1 MVHLGSPFGPFGSS
15 WVIGF
20 TRVLAGGLWVHAGS
34 LGSLRFALGV
44 IAFIRGSLGSL
55 GFASVHLPWGSMG
68 SSEVVAFT
76 RVRPWGRWVH
86 PGSLGSIKF
95 ALGFT
100 GFIRGRWVHLGSS
113 WVSMGSSVVVGFTG
127 VRHGGRWVHWRS
139 PWGSLGALS
148 FALRVVR
155 FMRGHHVHSGSP
167 LRSLSSSGFVGFPRV

>member
-1 MVHLGSPFGPFGSS
+1 MYSLGFTLGVVRFILGRLVHSGSPFGPFGSS

-20 TRVLAGGLWVHAGS
+20 TRVRAGSLWVHAGS

-55 GFASVHLPWGSMG
+55 GFASVNLPWGSMG

-76 RVRPWGRWVH
+76 RVCPWGRWVH

-113 WVSMGSSVVVGFTG
+113 WVSMGSSVVVGLLAFAMGVVGFTG
-127 VRHGGRWVHWRS
+127 VRLGGRWVHSVS
-139 PWGSLGALS
+139 P
-148 FALRVVR
+148 
-155 FMRGHHVHSGSP
+155 
-167 LRSLSSSGFVGFPRV
+167 